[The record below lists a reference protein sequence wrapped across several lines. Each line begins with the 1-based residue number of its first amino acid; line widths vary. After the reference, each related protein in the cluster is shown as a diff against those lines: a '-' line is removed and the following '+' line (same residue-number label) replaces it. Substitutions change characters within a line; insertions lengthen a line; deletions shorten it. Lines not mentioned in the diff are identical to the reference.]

1 MVFFLSLLE
10 SVSEIS
16 GLRFLSSA
24 GMLLNPGDGL
34 RLCLSARQILK
45 SQCRILKKNPF
56 REIAVFSP
64 GFQRLMTT
72 KNNDNFSL

>member
-1 MVFFLSLLE
+1 
-10 SVSEIS
+10 
-16 GLRFLSSA
+16 
-24 GMLLNPGDGL
+24 MLLNPGDGL